1 MEGFVATIGMF
12 DGVHE
17 GHRFVLRQVVACAQQ
32 RGLQSMAITF
42 DHTLR
47 HDDVLTP
54 LDEKLLLL
62 SRTHIDKVEVLPFTA
77 ELKQMTARQFME
89 QVLKDRL
96 GVKVLL
102 TGYDNRFG
110 HNREEGFDDYV
121 RYGRELGIEV
131 RSLPPAPSNWRGSSN
146 VEEASPS
153 GGRMEGAVSSSLI
166 RKLLKEGAVSE
177 ASEALGYPYT
187 IMGRVEHGE
196 HIGTRLGFPTANLV
210 PVDSQ
215 QLIPA
220 PGVYAVKV
228 RLEHSM
234 ELKHGMMNIGHRP
247 TFDGVRQ
254 TLEAHIFQLH
264 EDLYDQLLWV
274 SFVARLRDEQ
284 RFDSIEAL
292 KEQLQ
297 KDAAKAEETLNIE
310 H

>member
-17 GHRFVLRQVVACAQQ
+17 GHRFVLRQVVACAQE

-131 RSLPPAPSNWRGSSN
+131 LQLPAAPPRG
-146 VEEASPS
+146 VAVR
-153 GGRMEGAVSSSLI
+153 GGTISSSLI

-297 KDAAKAEETLNIE
+297 KDAAKAEETLNID

>member
-17 GHRFVLRQVVACAQQ
+17 GHRFVLRQEVACAQE

-131 RSLPPAPSNWRGSSN
+131 LQLPAAPPRG
-146 VEEASPS
+146 VAVR
-153 GGRMEGAVSSSLI
+153 GGTISSSLI

-196 HIGTRLGFPTANLV
+196 HIGTRLGFPTANLM

-297 KDAAKAEETLNIE
+297 RDAAKAEETLTIE

>member
-1 MEGFVATIGMF
+1 MEGCVATIGMF

-17 GHRFVLRQVVACAQQ
+17 GHRFVLRQEVACAQE

-110 HNREEGFDDYV
+110 HNREDGFDDYV

-131 RSLPPAPSNWRGSSN
+131 LQLPAAPPRG
-146 VEEASPS
+146 VAVR
-153 GGRMEGAVSSSLI
+153 GGTISSSLI

-196 HIGTRLGFPTANLV
+196 HIGTRLGFPTANLM

-297 KDAAKAEETLNIE
+297 RDAAKAEETLTIE

>member
-131 RSLPPAPSNWRGSSN
+131 LQLPAAPPRGAA
-146 VEEASPS
+146 VR
-153 GGRMEGAVSSSLI
+153 GGTISSSLI

-297 KDAAKAEETLNIE
+297 KDAAKAEETLTIE